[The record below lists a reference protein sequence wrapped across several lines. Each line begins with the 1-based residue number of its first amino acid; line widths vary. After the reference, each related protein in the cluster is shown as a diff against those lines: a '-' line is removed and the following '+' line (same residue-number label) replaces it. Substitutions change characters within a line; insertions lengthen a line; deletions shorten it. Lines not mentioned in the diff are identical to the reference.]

1 MNVCVCVDAG
11 LSANL
16 MKLETRAEAAVAGV
30 SHSETVDG
38 LGLGWFGRQQ
48 QLAAGGNVV
57 LVECC
62 PAA

>member
-1 MNVCVCVDAG
+1 MNVCVCVYAG

-16 MKLETRAEAAVAGV
+16 MKLETRAEAAAAGV
-30 SHSETVDG
+30 SHSETVGG
-38 LGLGWFGRQQ
+38 LTWVGRQQ
-48 QLAAGGNVV
+48 QLAGGNVV